1 MAVQTVPTVCTHTH
15 SAAEMFYRY
24 FFAGWVDSCRGD
36 SGTYSG
42 PCRFKS
48 RTEHRLRLMSYC
60 SVYLLSRIPV
70 CCGNAFQHDGTRS
83 AHVLSVTGQREIIF
97 ACDQMRC
104 NSFSWYTNQPSNRI
118 YSCVQFSFFLHKAAY
133 ALTPGFSHLATLPP
147 IPTCHSYLPV
157 QICLA

>member
-1 MAVQTVPTVCTHTH
+1 
-15 SAAEMFYRY
+15 
-24 FFAGWVDSCRGD
+24 
-36 SGTYSG
+36 
-42 PCRFKS
+42 
-48 RTEHRLRLMSYC
+48 MSYC

-118 YSCVQFSFFLHKAAY
+118 YSCVQFSFFFAQGCIRFNTGFFALGNIAAY
-133 ALTPGFSHLATLPP
+133 PNLPLVFASTDMPRLTTGMGSEKRVVMRIGRCTNVIECTDTNLDSVAYYTPRLYGRAYCP
-147 IPTCHSYLPV
+147 
-157 QICLA
+157 